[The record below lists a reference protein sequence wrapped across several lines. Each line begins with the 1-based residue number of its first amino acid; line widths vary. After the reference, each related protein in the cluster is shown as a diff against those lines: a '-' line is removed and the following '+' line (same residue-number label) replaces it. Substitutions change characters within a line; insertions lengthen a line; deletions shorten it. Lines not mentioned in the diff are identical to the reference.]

1 MNRFRIDSITASR
14 ATLASLLGRNSG
26 CGQQPRLPQPLR
38 LDCSKPNIMKFK
50 DTYEGYLEYLRQKG
64 MDQKTIDANRLLLYG
79 SLSHSIQ
86 DMDIESLK
94 VIDAAKVIEAGK
106 AHGEYGSQRSITV
119 LRKLLRYLKDS
130 GHEVPIDWRD
140 IDVPHVPRKQNEYLT
155 IEELEKVLEA
165 FDVSK
170 IYGLRTRALCEV
182 LFASGMRISEALS
195 LNKADIDW
203 EKYEAVIVN
212 AKTKDQETI
221 RFSPR
226 SFEWLKRYL
235 AARTDDMPHLFVS
248 GKGRM
253 PTVTARWNLREH
265 TKNLG
270 IKKHI
275 KNHIFRKSF
284 VTHLIQGGAD
294 IIAVQDLARHQSPRT
309 TLRYYAVANK
319 ERSKEVHAGIMNDTL
334 PRIGNLAVKVDGLP
348 EKITK

>member
-1 MNRFRIDSITASR
+1 
-14 ATLASLLGRNSG
+14 
-26 CGQQPRLPQPLR
+26 
-38 LDCSKPNIMKFK
+38 MKIK
-50 DTYEGYLEYLRQKG
+50 DTFEGYLEYQRQRG
-64 MDQKTIDANRLLLYG
+64 MDSKTIDANRLLLYG

-86 DMDIESLK
+86 DVDVESLR
-94 VIDAAKVIEAGK
+94 VIDAARVIEAGK
-106 AHGEYGSQRSITV
+106 AHGEYGPQRSITV

-140 IDVPHVPRKQNEYLT
+140 IDVPHVPRKHNEYLT
-155 IEELEKVLEA
+155 KEELEKVLEA
-165 FDVSK
+165 FDVNTLP
-170 IYGLRTRALCEV
+170 GLRTRALCEV

-195 LNKADIDW
+195 LDKADIDW

-212 AKTKDQETI
+212 AKTKDQETV

-226 SFEWLKRYL
+226 SFEWLKRYI
-235 AARTDDMPHLFVS
+235 AARTDDMPFLFVS

-265 TKNLG
+265 TRTLG

-319 ERSKEVHAGIMNDTL
+319 ERSKEVHADIMNDTL
-334 PRIGNLAVKVDGLP
+334 SRVGDPAIKADGLP
-348 EKITK
+348 VNIKK